1 MSRSELFEKLGAPL
15 RNPRWSWGAVSK
27 SGNVYLTVWTD
38 QFRRIKEKNF
48 VRLTHN
54 KVSGSKQRNL
64 GYLERLEHVALI
76 SKGAKSYGVLCTVKD
91 ELESPRRMLDFNRRE
106 LLVGGELIKHN
117 GDWWLEDRS
126 RKSMNLVERS
136 PLMMI
141 TSYYLARCGERRSN
155 GPAGPPVALGVVTW
169 KEAYDVFYDA
179 MGDGRTPSQFGN
191 SMKNARDT
199 FDILFDNGRIG
210 WIDKDG
216 QQPSLS
222 YRFKHVDEQWKDR
235 SDKELETFVL
245 DLLKDM
251 PMPGPTNAASQDV
264 KTEGGER
271 VFISVR
277 RERNS
282 TLRNNALAIHGYDC
296 MACGFNFE
304 EFYGEI
310 GKGFIEVHHVV
321 PLANAG
327 ETETNPKTDLVVLCA
342 NCHSMVHRQKSVCLS
357 MQEIRKHIRG
367 GKK

>member
-15 RNPRWSWGAVSK
+15 KNPRWSWGAVSK
-27 SGNVYLTVWTD
+27 SGNVYLTAWTD
-38 QFRRIKEKNF
+38 QFRRIKEKDF
-48 VRLTHN
+48 VRLTDN

-76 SKGAKSYGVLCTVKD
+76 SKGAKSYCVLCTVKD

-106 LLVGGELIKHN
+106 LLVGGELIKHD
-117 GDWWLEDRS
+117 GDWWLEDRG

-141 TSYYLARCGERRSN
+141 TSYYLARCGEHRSN
-155 GPAGPPVALGVVTW
+155 RPAGPPVALGVATW
-169 KEAYDVFYDA
+169 EAAYDVFYDA
-179 MGDGRTPSQFGN
+179 MGDGRTSSQFRN

-222 YRFKHVDEQWKDR
+222 DRFKRVDEQWKGR
-235 SDKELETFVL
+235 PDKELETFVL
-245 DLLKDM
+245 DLVNDM

-310 GKGFIEVHHVV
+310 GKGFIEVHHIV

-327 ETETNPKTDLVVLCA
+327 ETETNPETDLVVLCA
-342 NCHSMVHRQKSVCLS
+342 NCHSMVHRRKGVCLS
-357 MQEIRKHIRG
+357 MREIRKHIRG